1 MMLRY
6 CAVAAAGLTLAACSA
21 SPAQVLRSADAAAA
35 NAQCRTTPQPG
46 GGSSTNCTLWER
58 GTTTTTTTTVG
69 PNGESVTTVERTQTG
84 DEAQRS

>member
-1 MMLRY
+1 LLRY
-6 CAVAAAGLTLAACSA
+6 CAVLAAIIGLSACSTGPMEA
-21 SPAQVLRSADAAAA
+21 MRAADAAVA
-35 NAQCRTTPQPG
+35 NAQCRTTPQQG

-58 GTTTTTTTTVG
+58 STTTTTTTTVG